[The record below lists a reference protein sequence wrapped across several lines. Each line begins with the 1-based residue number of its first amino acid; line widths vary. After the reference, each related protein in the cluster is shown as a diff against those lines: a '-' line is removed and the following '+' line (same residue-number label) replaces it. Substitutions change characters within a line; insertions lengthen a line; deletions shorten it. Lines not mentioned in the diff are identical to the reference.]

1 MSESDNL
8 DDLLSQLKS
17 NDKQSKQYIR
27 AVDPPPEGKEEI
39 EKFIVKNSTILITQS
54 VSTLQE
60 LRDQVS
66 AAPDPE
72 NIAAYSEL
80 VRASSTAIENLNKIV
95 LMDKRNETTL
105 SAKKMDIDARS
116 VSDDK
121 KLIATA
127 GMIAATREEVLEK
140 LVSDA
145 SVIDVSE
152 TEVKKL
158 SS

>member
-1 MSESDNL
+1 MSDSDNL
-8 DDLLSQLKS
+8 DDLLSQLKN

-27 AVDPPPEGKEEI
+27 AVDPPPAGKEEI

-54 VSTLQE
+54 VSTLQD

-66 AAPDPE
+66 AAPDPD

-105 SAKKMDIDARS
+105 SAKRMDINARS
-116 VSDDK
+116 QSDDK
-121 KLIATA
+121 KIAAGLIAA
-127 GMIAATREEVLEK
+127 SRDEILEK
-140 LVSDA
+140 LVQDA
-145 SVIDVSE
+145 DVIDVTPE
-152 TEVKKL
+152 TPKL
-158 SS
+158 SG

>member
-1 MSESDNL
+1 MSDSDNL
-8 DDLLSQLKS
+8 DDLLSQLKN

-27 AVDPPPEGKEEI
+27 AVDPPPSGKEEI

-54 VSTLQE
+54 VSTLQD

-66 AAPDPE
+66 AAPDPD

-105 SAKKMDIDARS
+105 SAKKMDINARS
-116 VSDDK
+116 QSDDK
-121 KLIATA
+121 KIAAGLIAA
-127 GMIAATREEVLEK
+127 SRDEILEK
-140 LVSDA
+140 LVQDA
-145 SVIDVSE
+145 EVIDVTPE
-152 TEVKKL
+152 TPKL
-158 SS
+158 SG